1 MTDDDPLAAM
11 TELVL
16 ATFRL
21 NGALLQA
28 GDELVRDLGLT
39 SARWQVIGAV
49 ALAGRPLTVPQIARR
64 MGLTRQAV
72 QRIVNDLA
80 AEGLVTLEENPDHK
94 RARLVL
100 LSAAGTAAFA
110 EASERQAGWAE
121 RLGEG
126 LDAGALAAATQL
138 LRVLDARLREG
149 EPGD

>member
-1 MTDDDPLAAM
+1 MTDDDHLAAM
-11 TELVL
+11 TDLVL

-126 LDAGALAAATQL
+126 LDAEALAAATEL